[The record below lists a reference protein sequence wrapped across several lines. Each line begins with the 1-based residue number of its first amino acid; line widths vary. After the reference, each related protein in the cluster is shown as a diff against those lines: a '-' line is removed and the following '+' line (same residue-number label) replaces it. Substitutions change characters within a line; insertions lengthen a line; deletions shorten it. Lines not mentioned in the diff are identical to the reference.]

1 MISVVRVNG
10 ETVPHRPFRDPLLER
25 IGVSQEKKAFWFL
38 ETEPLH
44 PGDDIVLNA
53 IPDGIEEIWVRF
65 PFEDFKGTWVTCGCT
80 LTPLRGAVSD
90 PRL

>member
-44 PGDDIVLNA
+44 PGDDIVLDA
-53 IPDGIEEIWVRF
+53 LPDHIEEVWVRF
-65 PFEDFKGTWVTCGCT
+65 PFEDFKGSVVLGNMR
-80 LTPLRGAVSD
+80 LHPD
-90 PRL
+90 PYYEEP